1 MKLLVVD
8 DAPEHAKM
16 VVEFLR
22 ASGAWPR
29 AEIATA
35 TVYDQSLAMLRANS
49 YDVAVVDYRLGS
61 RDGLA
66 LLRELR
72 EGGIDTAVVILTGH
86 GAEDVAVEAMKA
98 GAADYL
104 SKTTLTIESLERAV
118 RHALA
123 LRAGEQQRR
132 QAEAALRASEERF
145 RALVENSSDALL
157 LIDAEARVT
166 YITPSSER
174 HLGWHADQMTGRS
187 VFDFLHP
194 DDREMASER
203 MAETLGDSSKLVTAQ
218 VRFLHADGGWR
229 IMEAVGVNHL
239 ADPSVGAIVVNA
251 RDITDRRKLE
261 DQLRQS
267 QKMEAV
273 GQLAGGVAHDFNN
286 LLTAIL
292 GYCNLVLEDIPDDS
306 GIQADLEE
314 IGAAGHAWA
323 ALDTQVP

>member
-1 MKLLVVD
+1 MRLLVVD
-8 DAPEHAKM
+8 DAIEHAKM

-22 ASGAWPR
+22 ASGAWPG
-29 AEIATA
+29 AEVATA
-35 TVYDQSLAMLRANS
+35 ASYDQAVATLQATP
-49 YDVAVVDYRLGS
+49 YDVAVVDYMLGS
-61 RDGLA
+61 QDGLS

-72 EGGIDTAVVILTGH
+72 NRGLDTAVVILTGH

-123 LRAGEQQRR
+123 LRAGEQQQR

-166 YITPSSER
+166 YITPSSTR
-174 HLGWHADQMTGRS
+174 HLGWRGDQMVGRS
-187 VFDFLHP
+187 DFDFITP

-203 MAETLGDSSKLVTAQ
+203 IAETLRNPGKLVTAQ
-218 VRFLHADGGWR
+218 VRFLHADGSWR
-229 IMEAVGVNHL
+229 ILEGAGVNHI

-251 RDITDRRKLE
+251 RDVTERRRLE
-261 DQLRQS
+261 DQLRLS

-273 GQLAGGVAHDFNN
+273 GQLAGGV
-286 LLTAIL
+286 
-292 GYCNLVLEDIPDDS
+292 
-306 GIQADLEE
+306 
-314 IGAAGHAWA
+314 
-323 ALDTQVP
+323 